1 MATSISNYDLFS
13 LIESALEEEE
23 VKYDRREVE
32 DFLKDAKSD
41 GYYKKPSSK
50 KKKHVNQS
58 EPKEEDFDIIDDEE
72 EEDDKEDS
80 SNNKEA
86 EEEPTSINL
95 SDALNFE
102 IFKDNLNLSRS
113 GHSYDSEPV
122 KSELKNY
129 FDSLTK
135 EEKQALHVLIKGII
149 HVTLMDVKGNSAK
162 TPSDLSISIKR
173 SGTTSK
179 EKKKSLD
186 RRIDVEKK
194 GKSVDNNTPIKV
206 TPIKIGESRQNKASI
221 LKVINANKV

>member
-13 LIESALEEEE
+13 LLESALDEEE

-41 GYYKKPSSK
+41 GYYKKPSGK
-50 KKKHVNQS
+50 KKKKVNQS

-72 EEDDKEDS
+72 EEE
-80 SNNKEA
+80 NKEKPTES

-102 IFKDNLNLSRS
+102 MFKDSLNLSRS

-122 KSELKNY
+122 KSELKYY

-135 EEKQALHVLIKGII
+135 EEKQVLYVLIKGII
-149 HVTLMDVKGNSAK
+149 HVTLMDVKGKSAK
-162 TPSDLSISIKR
+162 TPSDMNISIKR

-179 EKKKSLD
+179 EKQKSLD
-186 RRIDVEKK
+186 RRIDAEKK
-194 GKSVDNNTPIKV
+194 GKTVDSN
-206 TPIKIGESRQNKASI
+206 TPIKIGESRQNKTKI
-221 LKVINANKV
+221 LKVLKSNRM